1 MSGLVVFTD
10 ALPGEELTARVNK
23 VKKGYAEATKV
34 TTLQNPLNLADP
46 PCPHFS
52 VCGGCNY
59 QNLQYY
65 AQLHAKQQQV
75 SETLQ
80 RIGGISNCDD
90 VLLSII
96 PCQQQYHYRN
106 NMQFTFSEA
115 PFQHKESSE
124 YSSGSSTHT
133 RPDPAKRV
141 VIGLHKV
148 NNPSEVVPIEACSL
162 QHDSANTLLQAAA
175 QALALSPTQPQQLSA
190 FNAATQ
196 RGLLRQL
203 ILRRNSKNQYMV
215 IFLTT
220 SFQPALLEPLV
231 TAVQSCNVEV
241 LSIINTV
248 IPPEGGMRPH
258 RRKAPKLKSSS
269 RQRPQS
275 HVLFGLS
282 TITERL
288 CNLDFQ
294 ISPESFFQ
302 VNSAQAEVLYDLVH
316 IAAGLRPSDIVMDLF
331 CGTGSIGLTLAKDCH
346 HVYGF
351 ESAASSVADARH
363 NAEVNGISNATF
375 VHGDLTKVAAMMG
388 KQYPN
393 PDLIVT
399 DPARAGMSSELI
411 KFMQQSGARTIVYV
425 SCNPATQARDIA
437 QLCAGASARYRLKH
451 VQPCDMFPN
460 TAHIEC
466 VAVLERSDVSCKTG
480 AHAQTL
486 AK

>member
-1 MSGLVVFTD
+1 
-10 ALPGEELTARVNK
+10 
-23 VKKGYAEATKV
+23 
-34 TTLQNPLNLADP
+34 
-46 PCPHFS
+46 
-52 VCGGCNY
+52 
-59 QNLQYY
+59 
-65 AQLHAKQQQV
+65 
-75 SETLQ
+75 
-80 RIGGISNCDD
+80 
-90 VLLSII
+90 
-96 PCQQQYHYRN
+96 
-106 NMQFTFSEA
+106 MQFTFSEA
-115 PFQHKESSE
+115 PSQHKESIE
-124 YSSGSSTHT
+124 NSSGSSMHT
-133 RPDPAKRV
+133 RPDPAKMV
-141 VIGLHKV
+141 VIGLHKFYH
-148 NNPSEVVPIEACSL
+148 PSEVVPIEACSL

-215 IFLTT
+215 IFFTT

-231 TAVQSCNVEV
+231 TAVQRCNVEV

-248 IPPEGGMRPH
+248 VPPEGSMKYQH
-258 RRKAPKLKSSS
+258 SKKASKLKGSGSK
-269 RQRPQS
+269 RQQS
-275 HVLFGLS
+275 HVLFGSS

-288 CNLDFQ
+288 CQLDFQ

-316 IAAGLRPSDIVMDLF
+316 KAAGLRPTDTVMDLF

-351 ESAASSVADARH
+351 ESTASSVADARR
-363 NAEVNGISNATF
+363 NANVNGISNATF

-388 KQYPN
+388 QQYPS
-393 PDLIVT
+393 PDVIVT
-399 DPARAGMSSELI
+399 DPARSGMSLELI
-411 KFMQQSGARTIVYV
+411 KYMLQSGARTIVYV
-425 SCNPATQARDIA
+425 SCNPATQARDIS

-466 VAVLERSDVSCKTG
+466 VAVLEHCDASCNTD
-480 AHAQTL
+480 AHATTL